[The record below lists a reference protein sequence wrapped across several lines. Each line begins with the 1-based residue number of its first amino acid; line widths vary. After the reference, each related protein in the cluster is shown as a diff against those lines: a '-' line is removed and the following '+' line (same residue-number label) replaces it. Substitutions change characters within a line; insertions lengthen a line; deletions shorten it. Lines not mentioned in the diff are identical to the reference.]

1 MRVAILGV
9 GGLGR
14 TLASELRTDRRVTSL
29 LLADQFGERARV
41 LTGIPGRVTIEA
53 VQLTVEN
60 RAALAKAIVGA
71 DIVVN
76 ATLPRYNLGIMDAA
90 VEARANYLDIAAAG
104 RREAGGKSGAA
115 EQIAM
120 AGRFRAAGRTAV
132 ISMGLSPG
140 ISNVMARDAAERFET
155 IDAIRVR
162 AGDLVTAH
170 GPASFPLYSREA
182 FLANVLTR
190 PTVWLESGWQDRDP
204 LGDPE
209 DFPFPAPVG
218 THRTYLV
225 SHEEV
230 ETLPGF
236 LGKPVGRVDYKYA
249 LDPNVVRALISL
261 DRLDLLADSRMI
273 RVGNQMVP
281 FRRALLGAFPEPSAL
296 ILPLQGATAL
306 SVEVEGRRDGS
317 RVVRRGDVVLAH
329 PEASRR
335 RSTTA
340 VYYLSAVG
348 AAIGVAMIADHA
360 TPGPGVHPPEA
371 LDRNRVFQ
379 EWAARELPMEWSERA
394 LEA

>member
-1 MRVAILGV
+1 
-9 GGLGR
+9 LGR

-53 VQLTVEN
+53 AQLNVEN
-60 RAALAKAIVGA
+60 RSALAKAIAGA
-71 DIVVN
+71 DLVVN
-76 ATLPRYNLGIMDAA
+76 TTLPRHNLEIMRAA
-90 VEARANYLDIAAAG
+90 LDARANYLDIAAMG
-104 RREAGGKSGAA
+104 RSRASGKPGAT

-120 AGRFRAAGRTAV
+120 ADAFKAAGRTAL

-155 IDAIRVR
+155 IDAIRIR
-162 AGDLVTAH
+162 AGDLVTVP
-170 GPASFPLYSREA
+170 GPGSFPLYSRET
-182 FLANVLTR
+182 FLANVLAR
-190 PTVWLESGWQDRDP
+190 PTIWFEGGWQEREP
-204 LGDPE
+204 LSDPE
-209 DFPFPAPVG
+209 DFPFPSPVG
-218 THRTYLV
+218 MQRTYLV

-230 ETLPGF
+230 DCLPSF
-236 LGKPVGRVDYKYA
+236 LGRPVGRVDYKFA

-281 FRRALLGAFPEPSAL
+281 FRKALLGAFPEPSAL
-296 ILPLQGATAL
+296 VLPLQGATAL

-317 RVVRRGDVVLAH
+317 RVVRRGDVTLPH
-329 PEASRR
+329 SEANRR

-348 AAIGVAMIADHA
+348 AAIGVAMIADRA
-360 TPGPGVHPPEA
+360 TPGPGVHPPES
-371 LDRNRVFQ
+371 LDRERVFQ
-379 EWAARELPMEWSERA
+379 EWAARELPMEWSERT
-394 LEA
+394 LGP